1 MQIYEKYLNI
11 RLFQIKVLPL
21 RHEYD
26 TLTYRITG
34 TTVGNKGVTT
44 VYVSITHYILEASY

>member
-11 RLFQIKVLPL
+11 RLLKKIVLPL
-21 RHEYD
+21 RHDYD